1 MRGDEVPSSRR
12 RSRDPPSYGRVS
24 SWQSLPSSTR
34 PCSQVGMRTRLIAI
48 SSGLGDVFMGA
59 PFERDGG
66 KDNGGVERMRYANGM
81 NLDQLVMARP

>member
-24 SWQSLPSSTR
+24 SWQSLPSSRR
-34 PCSQVGMRTRLIAI
+34 PCSQVGMRIRLIAI

-66 KDNGGVERMRYANGM
+66 KDNGGVERTRYANGM